1 MKWYSL
7 FDGWKLMA
15 GLDGEIDG
23 GHHMTTFWNASYMYT
38 WSIGCVSTLQ
48 SLDHDQ
54 LLMKEDM

>member
-1 MKWYSL
+1 
-7 FDGWKLMA
+7 MA

-54 LLMKEDM
+54 LLMKQDM